1 MTGKQKNTT
10 DFSINDVE
18 ILDIKASHS
27 GLMQVS

>member
-1 MTGKQKNTT
+1 MTGKQKYTT